1 MRTVFLLSAAALLC
15 ALFSGCTVIGLVAGT
30 AVDSRNE
37 QPRHATAAN
46 IDEIPNGRAVQVTL
60 TSGDTLHGTFGGLHT
75 LPVDSNHCVYDSL
88 QVLFDADDVINRSGE
103 SLDLGRM
110 RTMVFSRELLS
121 TREFLLRNGSQ
132 TQSIPLER
140 IQEVYAPPKPTAYG
154 MLGGLAGLAID
165 IALIIAASHL
175 GPSM

>member
-30 AVDSRNE
+30 AIDSRNE

-46 IDEIPNGRAVQVTL
+46 IDEIPNVRAVQVTL

-88 QVLFDADDVINRSGE
+88 QVLFDADDVINMSGE

-110 RTMVFSRELLS
+110 RTMVFSREHPS
-121 TREFLLRNGSQ
+121 ARAFILRSGSQ
-132 TQSIPLER
+132 TLSIPLAR
-140 IQEVYAPPKPTAYG
+140 VQEVYAPPRPTAYG
-154 MLGGLAGLAID
+154 MLGGLVGLAID
-165 IALIIAASHL
+165 VMIIIAASQ
-175 GPSM
+175 GPPM